1 MRVIQTRPVVS
12 IRPGRGWLCGVR
24 PTYDT
29 GVVQGIAARSDL
41 CWGENVSL
49 ALAAAWGYDITRVP
63 RERR

>member
-49 ALAAAWGYDITRVP
+49 AFAAD
-63 RERR
+63 